1 MIPAFHTTLPVA
13 IIGAG
18 PIGLAAAA
26 HLVTR
31 NMPIEIFE
39 AGASVATHLDSYRH
53 VQLFSPWRYNIDPVA
68 AALLA
73 QTSGWVPPPGDDLPT
88 AGDVIDRFLLPLSRL
103 PQIDTHLHVN
113 SRVLAVTREGFDK
126 VRTDGREKAPF
137 VVRVQSATGIEEFR
151 ARAVI
156 DASGTWSQP
165 SPLGGNGLPAL
176 GEAENRHQIHYGMPD
191 IAGQQRARYVGKKT
205 LVVGSGHSSVGS
217 LLALAELAEQD
228 SNTHIVWALRGHD
241 MSKVF
246 GGGEADGLPARGA
259 LGQRLR
265 KLLDARRLEVRK
277 GFNIRSITRCFD
289 KLSVEPADA
298 LMPGISCVDQIV
310 GATGSRPDH
319 SLTRELRTQHDPWIE
334 STLQLA
340 PLIDPNE
347 HSCGTVRPH
356 GHRELSHPEA
366 GFFSIGAKSYGRAPN
381 FLMATGFEQAR
392 SVVAALAGDMEA
404 ADAVRLA
411 LPQTGV
417 CASRLPG
424 EDAQPSGSCGGPS
437 GTALGIAAACCGPAQ
452 APAAKAAASCCGSA
466 PAPQPNAAAS
476 CCSPAKSVAT
486 TPVARDCCA

>member
-1 MIPAFHTTLPVA
+1 MTPTFNTTLPVA

-39 AGASVATHLDSYRH
+39 AGASVATHLRSYRH

-73 QTSGWVPPPGDDLPT
+73 QTPGWAPPPGDELPT
-88 AGDVIDRFLLPLSRL
+88 AGDVVERFLFPLSRL
-103 PQIDTHLHVN
+103 PRIDAHLHVN
-113 SRVLAVTREGFDK
+113 SRVLAVSREGFDK
-126 VRTDGREKAPF
+126 VRTDGRAKAPF
-137 VVRVQSATGIEEFR
+137 VLRVQSATGIEEFR
-151 ARAVI
+151 ASAVI

-191 IAGQQRARYVGKKT
+191 IAGQQRARYVGKRT
-205 LVVGSGHSSVGS
+205 LVVGSGHSAVGS
-217 LLALAELAEQD
+217 LLALAELAAHD
-228 SNTHIVWALRGHD
+228 SNTHIVWAVRGHD
-241 MSKVF
+241 LSKVF

-259 LGQRLR
+259 LGLRLR
-265 KLLDARRLEVRK
+265 KLLDERRLEVRK
-277 GFNIRSITRCFD
+277 GFSIRTITRCFD

-298 LMPGISCVDQIV
+298 LIPGIHCVDQIV

-319 SLTRELRTQHDPWIE
+319 GLTRELRTQHDPWIE

-356 GHRELSHPEA
+356 GHRELSHPES
-366 GFFSIGAKSYGRAPN
+366 GFFAIGAKSYGRAPN

-404 ADAVRLA
+404 ADAVRLE

-417 CASRLPG
+417 CTSGLSG
-424 EDAQPSGSCGGPS
+424 EDAQVSGACCGPS
-437 GTALGIAAACCGPAQ
+437 RSALGAAMSCCGPAQ
-452 APAAKAAASCCGSA
+452 APAANASASCCG
-466 PAPQPNAAAS
+466 PAE
-476 CCSPAKSVAT
+476 SVAI
-486 TPVARDCCA
+486 TPVARACCT